1 MPPEQT
7 LELIVLVL
15 CLQHRDVG
23 QGVVGDPEPVGQAI
37 GDHHVNSV
45 VTPGKQQQDHPGNT
59 GQQRQPVQ
67 RVQPVRGVWGK
78 QIRTGYIHRALEL
91 TLLDAEIGHDEYDC
105 VAREDVVTAVHVL
118 PVDGEAAP
126 GEDGDHPVDYQHRS
140 DVLPAHLLRALVAGV

>member
-1 MPPEQT
+1 MLVRGGDWHRLQNFLTRPQQGTLYSLGTDPGTFTSNHLQSELIMQYAFCHILLKSGKPENMPPEQT

-37 GDHHVNSV
+37 GDHHVDGV
-45 VTPGKQQQDHPGNT
+45 VTPGQQQQDHPGNT

-78 QIRTGYIHRALEL
+78 QVRT
-91 TLLDAEIGHDEYDC
+91 D
-105 VAREDVVTAVHVL
+105 
-118 PVDGEAAP
+118 
-126 GEDGDHPVDYQHRS
+126 
-140 DVLPAHLLRALVAGV
+140 